1 MGFLTNLNKIRKEI
15 KGGFVDGQMSSAIK
29 YTMYDSTNLSES
41 STTNTTHEGENFYF
55 DKFDSYIIR
64 EEKNGEV
71 EKFKILE
78 VIDQNTDTEIGK
90 TYKTLKGSDI
100 YTFKVK
106 FAIPG
111 VMNFLKITSSSED
124 WNPFEGQVT
133 HVVNV

>member
-1 MGFLTNLNKIRKEI
+1 MGFLTNLNKIKKEI

-29 YTMYDSTNLSES
+29 YTMYSSNNLLES
-41 STTNTTHEGENFYF
+41 SLSDTTHDGENFYF

-64 EEKNGEV
+64 EEKKGEV

-78 VIDQNTDTEIGK
+78 VIDQSSDTEISK

-100 YTFKVK
+100 YSFKVK

-124 WNPFEGQVT
+124 WRPFEGQVT
-133 HVVNV
+133 QVVNV